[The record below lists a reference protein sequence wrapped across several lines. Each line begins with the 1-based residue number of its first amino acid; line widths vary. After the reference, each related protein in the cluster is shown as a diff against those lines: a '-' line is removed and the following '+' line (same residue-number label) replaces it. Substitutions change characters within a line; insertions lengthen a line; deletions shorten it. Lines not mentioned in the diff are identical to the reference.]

1 MAGVGLTL
9 LYLALFRLG
18 SDSATLVDQSANGA
32 AILHAYVQH
41 TFGGAGSFLLAAL
54 IFIACLVTAV
64 GLTCACAEFFAQY
77 IPLSYRTL
85 VFILGGF
92 SMVVSNLGLSHLI
105 QISIPVL
112 TAIYPPCIALVVLS
126 FTRSWWHNSTRI
138 IAPPCLS
145 VCFLV
150 SLTAS
155 KHLPLAICCQPGV
168 SVYRW
173 RNRDWRG

>member
-64 GLTCACAEFFAQY
+64 GLTCACAVLCPVSAVL
-77 IPLSYRTL
+77 LSYAG
-85 VFILGGF
+85 V
-92 SMVVSNLGLSHLI
+92 
-105 QISIPVL
+105 
-112 TAIYPPCIALVVLS
+112 YPRP
-126 FTRSWWHNSTRI
+126 
-138 IAPPCLS
+138 
-145 VCFLV
+145 
-150 SLTAS
+150 AS
-155 KHLPLAICCQPGV
+155 
-168 SVYRW
+168 RW
-173 RNRDWRG
+173 RFPTWV